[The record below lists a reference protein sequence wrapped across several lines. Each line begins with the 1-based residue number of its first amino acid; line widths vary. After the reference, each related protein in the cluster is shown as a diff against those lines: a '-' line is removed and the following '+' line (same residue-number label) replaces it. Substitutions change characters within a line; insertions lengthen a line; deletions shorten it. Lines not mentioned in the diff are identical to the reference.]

1 MTVVFI
7 WKGQD
12 DSFGAGGIE
21 GFEGLLSGSGFVIP
35 IREEEKSRLF
45 LLEDFL
51 NGIVVE
57 GDDFGID
64 VKDND
69 KGQENC
75 FVHGSN

>member
-1 MTVVFI
+1 
-7 WKGQD
+7 
-12 DSFGAGGIE
+12 
-21 GFEGLLSGSGFVIP
+21 LSGSGFVIP